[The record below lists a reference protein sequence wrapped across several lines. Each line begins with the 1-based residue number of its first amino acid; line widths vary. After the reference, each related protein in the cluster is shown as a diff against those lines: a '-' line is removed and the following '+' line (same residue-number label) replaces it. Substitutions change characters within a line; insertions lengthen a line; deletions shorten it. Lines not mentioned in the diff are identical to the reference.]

1 MSIDIADL
9 RNLPVAEKL
18 RIVTAVLVLLALVLV
33 IGWGVRAA
41 EVQERDVPSRVQAAV
56 DAVDLSAPMLEIPGY
71 LSPAEVAEFDV
82 LLKQRRGD
90 WQHPLRRGLSAE
102 EQQEYKAYLRDG
114 VPNEGHHNRR
124 FEYLADNATN
134 EQKLAANTQ
143 WLGTRLNLSA
153 EQAEDPV
160 WSAIAGAFA
169 QDDPLGERQLPS
181 PPPADV
187 DIFCVGY
194 DCSGRKLR
202 VNDDG
207 TCTATIVVN
216 VRLQSSGGMSYCSFN
231 GTRNIQTWRWDRES
245 LTFLDSQFEPDPSGF
260 RGTIN

>member
-1 MSIDIADL
+1 MKRL
-9 RNLPVAEKL
+9 LP
-18 RIVTAVLVLLALVLV
+18 TAVLVLLPLVLV
-33 IGWGVRAA
+33 IGWGVRAV
-41 EVQERDVPSRVQAAV
+41 EVPERNVSSRVHAAV
-56 DAVDLSAPMLEIPGY
+56 DAVDLNALMLEIPDN

-82 LLKQRRGD
+82 LLKQRRLD
-90 WQHPLRRGLSAE
+90 WLSRPRRGLSAE

-114 VPNEGHHNRR
+114 VPNEGQHNRR

-134 EQKLAANTQ
+134 EQKCEANTQ
-143 WLGTRLNLSA
+143 WLGTRLILSA

-160 WSAIAGAFA
+160 WSAIADAFA
-169 QDDPLGERQLPS
+169 EDDPLGERQPPA

-194 DCSGRKLR
+194 DCSGRNLR
-202 VNDDG
+202 GNDDG
-207 TCTATIVVN
+207 TYTATIVVN
-216 VRLQSSGGMSYCSFN
+216 VRLRSSGGMPYFSFN
-231 GTRNIQTWRWDRES
+231 GTRNIQTWRWDGES